1 MAAQEM
7 ASPKTAVQ
15 ALLTQAVADG
25 ASDVHFEPQE
35 NRLRVRFRIHGKL
48 WETTQLPG
56 TFAPSVANYIK
67 ALAHMNMAEKRLPLD
82 GSCTFETGNRKYD
95 LRISSLPVFYGEK
108 IVVRILGN
116 PLFVP
121 QLERLGLLP
130 AAQSLLVRELRRSAG
145 LIVVAGA
152 TGTGKSTTLAAAL
165 AFLNDSAR
173 NLVSIEDPIEYH
185 LPGVNQVQVN
195 EQSGLTFAKGL
206 RSILRQDPDV
216 IAVGEIRDRET
227 AEIAIRAALTG
238 HLVLSSMHANTAAEI
253 PLRFVEMGI
262 APYLVAASLTLVI
275 SQRLL
280 RLLCPAC
287 KQPYRGVAPWAEEST
302 DSALFTRGGC
312 ERCHATGY
320 SGRTGIFE
328 MLTLDES
335 IKNQLALPEGIPRLR
350 SLCGSLTRFP
360 LAQQVRER
368 IAKGEVGVEEAAFFA
383 N

>member
-1 MAAQEM
+1 
-7 ASPKTAVQ
+7 
-15 ALLTQAVADG
+15 
-25 ASDVHFEPQE
+25 
-35 NRLRVRFRIHGKL
+35 
-48 WETTQLPG
+48 
-56 TFAPSVANYIK
+56 
-67 ALAHMNMAEKRLPLD
+67 MNMAEKRLPLD

>member
-35 NRLRVRFRIHGKL
+35 NGLRVRFRIHGKL
-48 WETTQLPG
+48 WETAQLPG
-56 TFAPSVANYIK
+56 AFAPSVANYIK

-95 LRISSLPVFYGEK
+95 LRISSLPIFYGEK

-121 QLERLGLLP
+121 QLERIGLLP
-130 AAQSLLVRELRRSAG
+130 EAQTLLVRELRRSAG

-287 KQPYRGVAPWAEEST
+287 KQSYHGVASWAEGST
-302 DSALFTRGGC
+302 DNALFTRGGC

-320 SGRTGIFE
+320 AGRTGIFE
-328 MLTLDES
+328 MLPLDER
-335 IKNQLALPEGIPRLR
+335 IKNQLALPKGIPRLR

-360 LAQQVRER
+360 LAEQVRER
-368 IAKGEVGVEEAAFFA
+368 IEKGEVGVEEAAFFA
-383 N
+383 S

>member
-1 MAAQEM
+1 M
-7 ASPKTAVQ
+7 
-15 ALLTQAVADG
+15 
-25 ASDVHFEPQE
+25 
-35 NRLRVRFRIHGKL
+35 
-48 WETTQLPG
+48 
-56 TFAPSVANYIK
+56 
-67 ALAHMNMAEKRLPLD
+67 
-82 GSCTFETGNRKYD
+82 
-95 LRISSLPVFYGEK
+95 
-108 IVVRILGN
+108 
-116 PLFVP
+116 P

-165 AFLNDSAR
+165 AYLNDSER

-287 KQPYRGVAPWAEEST
+287 KQAYHGVTPWADGST
-302 DSALFTRGGC
+302 DTALFTRGGC
-312 ERCHATGY
+312 EQCHATGY

-328 MLTLDES
+328 MLPLDER
-335 IKNQLALPEGIPRLR
+335 IKNQLALPEGVPGLR

-360 LAQQVRER
+360 LAEQVRER

-383 N
+383 S